1 MSTGPEDFRPK
12 RRELALPD
20 ETANFGGIAEPK
32 WDLNSIVGD
41 TRAPKADLARFRSSL
56 GPASLRSTSPQ
67 DYTGGGL
74 TDRLTLARQLSR
86 ALKLVR
92 ESTENARRP
101 GQTGRISEASTER
114 EQAERKKDQQVKAA
128 EVSKKAK
135 SMIALLKSNPEAVAK
150 LAAIVDS
157 PQGQGF
163 PEVFA
168 SIILD
173 KDNAKP
179 EQKPDVELATR
190 AATEL
195 ASNNPEF
202 SDKLAKALIAQTA
215 QADLAQYE
223 AITAPGQN
231 LVQTKG
237 EQLAQ
242 ILSEPNN
249 RVLLDSVVQTAL
261 AEPTKAENA
270 VVLQE
275 IAKVPEIA
283 QAVSNLSVAQVP
295 LEQPTLEQPRSI
307 QVASLDDN
315 FAFAQTFDT
324 VETLDTQPKPVNFT
338 QVVDASTLV
347 SSYSFSADLP
357 QRIETLRTMIN
368 NFTPPDAATTASNFA
383 AAPLE
388 IPFKQAVQA
397 EIYTNQNSSIEQV
410 RDNLVTKLG
419 INQSSKFTLEIQT
432 VGTERTLVLVPT
444 QALIQERPE
453 MAAVKMPSVTE
464 TEIQTAKVEV
474 QKLDKFISDINTT
487 AEVSVASRF
496 ADFARN
502 STNSLGTVLAFR
514 QVIMTMAKNSNM
526 SGRDLAQKVKNEL
539 NLGLAGSNLTVE
551 TEADSI
557 LLNTIQEG
565 SDSSSP
571 KTLASVTFEEAPD
584 GSLTTGQIEL
594 IKTAMVSAL
603 NDPFKLALLEQ
614 KLLQNGVMQ
623 SDIDALKVRALES
636 GDVNQMITD
645 AQATERIRN
654 DLKNLV
660 SYDRNERILAAED
673 LRLNNITGLSVGG
686 GEIGFSIDKI
696 DTATSVKVM
705 IPGQQPDEDPISIEM
720 YAYGGYDADNRDSER
735 MQEFADAFLPLDYTS
750 LPIQVLD
757 KFGNAFTVSS
767 QTEYSYGEAGPS
779 EDENMYVDPDST
791 IDQQTNQPIDPNFN
805 PFDYVNQYQ
814 EQQQQYVPEQQY
826 IPEEQY
832 DPEQGYDPEQEFEQN
847 QDQYQDQYQQ
857 QDEIPPEYEEPY
869 SDSEP
874 YEEQ

>member
-1 MSTGPEDFRPK
+1 MTEGQEDFRPK

-20 ETANFGGIAEPK
+20 ETANFSGISNPK

-41 TRAPKADLARFRSSL
+41 TRAPKVDLARFRSAL
-56 GPASLRSTSPQ
+56 GPAITRDGPRMPLLS
-67 DYTGGGL
+67 
-74 TDRLTLARQLSR
+74 DRITLSIQLSR
-86 ALKLVR
+86 TLKQVR
-92 ESTENARRP
+92 ESVENARRP
-101 GQTGRISEASTER
+101 SQTGRTTEASLES
-114 EQAERKKDQQVKAA
+114 EQAERKKDQQIKAA

-173 KDNAKP
+173 NDQAKP
-179 EQKPDVELATR
+179 EQKPDIELATR

-195 ASNNPEF
+195 ASTNPEF
-202 SDKLAKALIAQTA
+202 AAKLANALIAQAAPDA
-215 QADLAQYE
+215 QINMAQYE
-223 AITAPGQN
+223 PVTDPGQN

-249 RVLLDSVVQTAL
+249 KVLLDSVVHTAL
-261 AEPTKAENA
+261 AEPAKAENA

-275 IAKVPEIA
+275 IARVPQIA
-283 QAVSNLSVAQVP
+283 EALSNLSVAQVP
-295 LEQPTLEQPRSI
+295 LAQPTLEQPRSI

-324 VETLDTQPKPVNFT
+324 TNTLDPQPRPVNLT
-338 QVVDASTLV
+338 QVADASTLV

-357 QRIETLRTMIN
+357 QRIESLRTMIN
-368 NFTPPDAATTASNFA
+368 NFTPPDAATTASTFA

-397 EIYTNQNSSIEQV
+397 ELYTNQNSSIEQI

-419 INQSSKFTLEIQT
+419 INQTSKFTLEIQP
-432 VGTERTLVLVPT
+432 VGSERTLVLVPT

-453 MAAVKMPSVTE
+453 MAVVKMPSVTE
-464 TEIQTAKVEV
+464 SEIQTAKVEV

-487 AEVSVASRF
+487 SEVSVASRF
-496 ADFARN
+496 ADFART

-526 SGRDLAQKVKNEL
+526 SGQDLAWKVKDEL
-539 NLGLAGSNLTVE
+539 NIALAGSNLTVA
-551 TEADSI
+551 TEANSI
-557 LLNTIQEG
+557 LLNTIQES

-571 KTLASVTFEEAPD
+571 KTLASVTFEEAPA

-594 IKTAMVSAL
+594 IKTAMVSAI

-623 SDIDALKVRALES
+623 SDIDELKVRALES
-636 GDVNQMITD
+636 GDVNQVITD
-645 AQATERIRN
+645 TQATERIRN

-660 SYDRNERILAAED
+660 SHDRNDRILAAED
-673 LRLNNITGLSVGG
+673 LRQNNITGLAVGG
-686 GEIGFSIDKI
+686 GEVGFSIDKI

-705 IPGQQPDEDPISIEM
+705 IPGQQPDENPISIEM
-720 YAYGGYDADNRDSER
+720 FAYGGYEADNRDSER
-735 MQEFADAFLPLDYTS
+735 MEELADAFLPLDYTG
-750 LPIQVLD
+750 LPLKVLD
-757 KFGNAFTVSS
+757 KFGNAFTVSA

-779 EDENMYVDPDST
+779 EDENMYVDPDSA
-791 IDQQTNQPIDPNFN
+791 IDQQINQPIDPNFN
-805 PFDYVNQYQ
+805 PFDYVNSNPV
-814 EQQQQYVPEQQY
+814 QQYVPEQ
-826 IPEEQY
+826 QY
-832 DPEQGYDPEQEFEQN
+832 DPEQGYDPEQEFDQN
-847 QDQYQDQYQQ
+847 QDQDQYQEQ
-857 QDEIPPEYEEPY
+857 EEILPEYEEPY

>member
-1 MSTGPEDFRPK
+1 MTAGQEDFRPK

-20 ETANFGGIAEPK
+20 ETANFSGISDPK

-41 TRAPKADLARFRSSL
+41 TRAPKVDLARFRSAL
-56 GPASLRSTSPQ
+56 VPAITRDGQRMPLLS
-67 DYTGGGL
+67 
-74 TDRLTLARQLSR
+74 DRVTLSSQLSR
-86 ALKLVR
+86 TLRQVR
-92 ESTENARRP
+92 ESVENARRP
-101 GQTGRISEASTER
+101 SQTGRISEASLER
-114 EQAERKKDQQVKAA
+114 EQAERKKDQQIKAA

-135 SMIALLKSNPEAVAK
+135 SMIALLKSNPDAVAK

-173 KDNAKP
+173 NDQAKP
-179 EQKPDVELATR
+179 EQKTDIELATR

-195 ASNNPEF
+195 ASTNPEF
-202 SDKLAKALIAQTA
+202 AAKLANALIAQAAPDA
-215 QADLAQYE
+215 QINMAQYE
-223 AITAPGQN
+223 PVTDPGQN

-249 RVLLDSVVQTAL
+249 KVLLDSVVQTAL
-261 AEPTKAENA
+261 AEPAKAENA

-275 IAKVPEIA
+275 IARLPQIA
-283 QAVSNLSVAQVP
+283 EALSNLSVAQVP
-295 LEQPTLEQPRSI
+295 LAQPTLEQPRSI

-324 VETLDTQPKPVNFT
+324 TNTLDPQTRPVNFT
-338 QVVDASTLV
+338 QVADASTLV

-357 QRIETLRTMIN
+357 QRIESLRTMIN
-368 NFTPPDAATTASNFA
+368 NFTPPDAATTASTFA

-397 EIYTNQNSSIEQV
+397 ELYTNQNSSIEQI

-419 INQSSKFTLEIQT
+419 INQTSKFTLEIQP

-453 MAAVKMPSVTE
+453 MAVVKMPSVTE
-464 TEIQTAKVEV
+464 SEIQTAKVEV
-474 QKLDKFISDINTT
+474 QKLNKFIADINNT

-496 ADFARN
+496 ADFART

-526 SGRDLAQKVKNEL
+526 SGLDLALKVKDEL
-539 NLGLAGSNLTVE
+539 NMALVGSNLTVSS
-551 TEADSI
+551 EANSI
-557 LLNTIQEG
+557 LLNTISE
-565 SDSSSP
+565 STDTSP
-571 KTLASVTFEEAPD
+571 KTLASISFEEAPA
-584 GSLTTGQIEL
+584 GSLSAGQIEQ

-623 SDIDALKVRALES
+623 SDIDALKVRAIES
-636 GDVNQMITD
+636 GNVNQEITD

-660 SYDRNERILAAED
+660 SHDRNDRILAAED
-673 LRLNNITGLSVGG
+673 LRQNNITGLSVGG
-686 GEIGFSIDKI
+686 GEVGFSIDKV

-705 IPGQQPDEDPISIEM
+705 IPGQQPQENPISIEM
-720 YAYGGYDADNRDSER
+720 FAYGGYDADNRDSER
-735 MQEFADAFLPLDYTS
+735 MEELADAFLPLEYS
-750 LPIQVLD
+750 NLPLQVLD

-767 QTEYSYGEAGPS
+767 QSDYRYGEAGTS
-779 EDENMYVDPDST
+779 EDENMYDENVNINP
-791 IDQQTNQPIDPNFN
+791 NADPNFN
-805 PFDYVNQYQ
+805 PFDYVNPNPGQMRSLDQYQ
-814 EQQQQYVPEQQY
+814 D
-826 IPEEQY
+826 
-832 DPEQGYDPEQEFEQN
+832 DPEQEYDPEQEF
-847 QDQYQDQYQQ
+847 DQELDQEQDQYQQ
-857 QDEIPPEYEEPY
+857 QEEILPEYEEPY